1 MVNLL
6 AKQWKSFWENRIFY
20 DVKNFTLL
28 YVKLQNSK
36 LTVKTTQIAKK
47 IVNLLIPLLSH
58 RPAYKKGSSILFSV
72 SISRKSVLFY

>member
-6 AKQWKSFWENRIFY
+6 AKQWKSFWENRFFY

-47 IVNLLIPLLSH
+47 N
-58 RPAYKKGSSILFSV
+58 R
-72 SISRKSVLFY
+72 